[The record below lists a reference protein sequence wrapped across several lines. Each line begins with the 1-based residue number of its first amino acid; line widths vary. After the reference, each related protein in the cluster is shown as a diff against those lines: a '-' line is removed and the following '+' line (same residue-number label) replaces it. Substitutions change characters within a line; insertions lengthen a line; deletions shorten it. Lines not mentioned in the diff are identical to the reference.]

1 LHKGANLIT
10 LTHDHGHD
18 YQMDKI
24 KVIGGNKLF
33 GEIAIS
39 GAKNAALPILAAS
52 LLTASPLEISNIPDL
67 HDIKS
72 MASLLQHHGAEV
84 SFSGLSNETGSLNRT
99 VTINAQKITNFT
111 APYDIVRKMRASF
124 LVIGPLIARFG
135 QATVSLPGGCA
146 IGTRPINLHLEVLEK
161 MGATAEV
168 NNGYIHAYIKGRLK
182 GTEIIFNTVSVGA
195 TETAMMAASLADGV
209 TIIKNAAKEPEIV
222 DLANFLN
229 AMGGKIEGAGSD
241 TITIT
246 GVTEL
251 HSAKHILIADRI
263 EAGTYA
269 IATAITGGKVKINHI
284 NPETI
289 SSVLYN
295 LENIG
300 VRIDR
305 ATDSFTVSRSDKILP
320 TKISTA
326 PYPSFPTD
334 MQAQFMALLCLAD
347 GVSHIEETIWENR
360 FMHVAELNRM
370 GANIVTNHN
379 MAIINGISRFRGA
392 EVMATDLRASVSL
405 VIAALVATGE
415 TLIHRVYHLDRGY
428 DHLEAKLK
436 ACGAQIERVAA

>member
-1 LHKGANLIT
+1 MHKGANFIT

-99 VTINAQKITNFT
+99 VTIHAQKITNFT

-124 LVIGPLIARFG
+124 LVIGPLLARFG

-195 TETAMMAASLADGV
+195 TET
-209 TIIKNAAKEPEIV
+209 
-222 DLANFLN
+222 
-229 AMGGKIEGAGSD
+229 GAGSN

-295 LENIG
+295 LEDIG

-320 TKISTA
+320 TNISTA